1 MNLLTWCA
9 AIATASLVA
18 CATPQQRDQQELLRL
33 VKDDLAVE
41 NAECGVYFAKVAEGL
56 RHSMPAGK
64 EREKEVADWS
74 KLSKDAFDA
83 SRYLIGDQK
92 SLAYMKIK
100 RMMNEELEHIA
111 IVQAEYK
118 NLCKDLMDTPKK
130 RWDYWEEKE
139 MQREKE
145 LQSTPK

>member
-1 MNLLTWCA
+1 MNLMTCCV

-56 RHSMPAGK
+56 RRSMPAGK

-92 SLAYMKIK
+92 SLAYMKID

-111 IVQAEYK
+111 IVQAEYAS
-118 NLCKDLMDTPKK
+118 LCKDLMDTPNK
-130 RWDYWEEKE
+130 RWDYWMEKE
-139 MQREKE
+139 KQREKE